1 MAVQP
6 APTHTSGGAKDRD
19 PYRLTDH
26 SQEVLVTET
35 ATSVPTIRVERDEH
49 DDTVV
54 LVTLNRPE
62 RLNALS
68 LELVRE
74 LRTTF
79 EGLDADPTARVI
91 VLTGAGRAF
100 SAGAD
105 LRAEPTSADVV
116 LGEYYNPLVRTMA
129 GLGTPLVAAV
139 NGVAAG
145 AGMAIS
151 LACDLRVAAVGA
163 SFRMAFVAVGLVP
176 DTGATW
182 LLPRAIGTA
191 RAAEMALTGRPVD
204 AAEALAWGLV
214 NEVVP
219 DSDLLARALEV
230 GRSVAA
236 QASSTGAIR
245 RLLHGGADGTFE
257 QALEGELVAQVT
269 AQRGPDY
276 AEARAAFAAKRR
288 PRFR

>member
-1 MAVQP
+1 M
-6 APTHTSGGAKDRD
+6 
-19 PYRLTDH
+19 
-26 SQEVLVTET
+26 TET
-35 ATSVPTIRVERDEH
+35 TTSVPTVRAGRDEQ

-54 LVTLNRPE
+54 IVTMNRPE

-74 LRTTF
+74 LRTTL
-79 EGLDADPTARVI
+79 ESLDADPTVRAI

-105 LRAEPTSADVV
+105 LRAEPVSADVA
-116 LGEYYNPLVRTMA
+116 LGQYYNPLVRTMA

-145 AGMAIS
+145 AGMALS
-151 LACDLRVAAVGA
+151 LACDLRVAAAGA
-163 SFRMAFVAVGLVP
+163 TFRMAFVAVGLVP
-176 DTGATW
+176 DAGATW
-182 LLPRAIGTA
+182 LLPRAIGSA

-204 AAEALAWGLV
+204 SSEALAWGLV
-214 NEVVP
+214 NEVAP
-219 DSDLLARALEV
+219 DRDVLARALEV
-230 GRSVAA
+230 GRSVAV

-245 RLLHGGADGTFE
+245 RLLHGGSDGTLE
-257 QALEGELVAQVT
+257 QALEAELIAQVA

>member
-1 MAVQP
+1 M
-6 APTHTSGGAKDRD
+6 
-19 PYRLTDH
+19 
-26 SQEVLVTET
+26 TET
-35 ATSVPTIRVERDEH
+35 ATNVPTVRAERDEH

-54 LVTLNRPE
+54 LVTLNRAE

-68 LELVRE
+68 LELVRD
-74 LRTTF
+74 LRTTL
-79 EGLDADPTARVI
+79 EDLDADPTVRVV

-105 LRAEPTSADVV
+105 LRAEPMSADVV

-151 LACDLRVAAVGA
+151 LACDLRVAAAGA
-163 SFRMAFVAVGLVP
+163 TFRMAFVAVGLVP
-176 DTGATW
+176 DAGATW

-219 DSDLLARALEV
+219 DPDVVARALDV
-230 GRSVAA
+230 GRGVAA

-245 RLLHGGADGTFE
+245 LLLRDGADGTLE
-257 QALEGELVAQVT
+257 QALEAELIAQVI
-269 AQRGPDY
+269 AQRGPDF
-276 AEARAAFAAKRR
+276 AEALAAFADKRR